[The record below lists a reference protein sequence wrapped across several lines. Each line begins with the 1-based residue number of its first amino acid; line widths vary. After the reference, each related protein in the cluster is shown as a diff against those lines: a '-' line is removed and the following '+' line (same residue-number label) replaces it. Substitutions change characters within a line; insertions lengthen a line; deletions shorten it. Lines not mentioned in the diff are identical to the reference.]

1 LYEVRRST
9 LEKWAQKV
17 EHGSTEPRPVPGQL
31 SPELQ
36 AELRAQAEAGRAVQ
50 FMERLPD
57 FKLDILHTDPELAMV
72 GLSYEE
78 VKERA
83 RRGYPFVSSE
93 VRATEGRYRITHEE
107 GGILRLYCD
116 EASHIVLGA
125 EMCLHDAGHLAH
137 FLAQAIASQRT
148 VEQLYALPYFS
159 SSYEEIIKEAADQAI
174 KNIAR
179 KGQGL

>member
-1 LYEVRRST
+1 MTPPPGEVT
-9 LEKWAQKV
+9 
-17 EHGSTEPRPVPGQL
+17 
-31 SPELQ
+31 PELQ
-36 AELRAQAEAGRAVQ
+36 AEIKAQHEAGRPVQ
-50 FMERLPD
+50 FMERIPD
-57 FKLDILHTDPELAMV
+57 FKLDILHTDPELALV

-83 RRGYPFVSSE
+83 RHGHPFVSSE
-93 VRATEGRYRITHEE
+93 VRATEGRYRITHQE

-116 EASHIVLGA
+116 EATHVVLGA

-137 FLAQAIASQRT
+137 FLAQAIASQLT

-159 SSYEEIIKEAADQAI
+159 SSYEEIIKSAAEQAL